1 MKRPSS
7 LGRRIFCMALVVFAL
22 CQSAYS
28 HACTVKAVKK
38 IDGKETRVFTLK
50 NGVLPT
56 SIRLE
61 VDNQEL
67 PFIEEIRFC
76 LVSDEQP
83 VEDFTF
89 LVRRFYVDLFS
100 VITPSNAP

>member
-1 MKRPSS
+1 MKGPTS
-7 LGRRIFCMALVVFAL
+7 LGCRVFCMVLVVFAL

-56 SIRLE
+56 SVRLE
-61 VDNQEL
+61 VDGQEL
-67 PFIEEIRFC
+67 PLIEEFRFC
-76 LVSDEQP
+76 LESDEQP

-89 LVRRFYVDLFS
+89 LVRRFYVDLFR